1 MKTFLD
7 YKYNNSN
14 HNHLPIW
21 STFLFAPFYYNTTNS
36 PIQLLIFYSIIC
48 IFSLFKYL
56 FYIHCDFSKYI
67 RSMQK
72 LRREV
77 EKAKRMLSYNNEA
90 LIEVENLVNFEDFV
104 YTLTR
109 ARFEDINMVCSEILW
124 IYNFKHIFAF
134 CLKVLRFNNHYIL
147 ISCCIQ

>member
-1 MKTFLD
+1 
-7 YKYNNSN
+7 
-14 HNHLPIW
+14 
-21 STFLFAPFYYNTTNS
+21 
-36 PIQLLIFYSIIC
+36 
-48 IFSLFKYL
+48 
-56 FYIHCDFSKYI
+56 
-67 RSMQK
+67 MQK

-109 ARFEDINMVCSEILW
+109 ARFEEINMVCSEILW

-134 CLKVLRFNNHYIL
+134 RLKVLRFNNHYIL
-147 ISCCIQ
+147 RHCCIQQKLFQSIDKVIGKVLKDGDTKRSNVDEIILVGGSTRIPKIQQLVKNFFNGLVRISLTHPI